1 MAGTNKITNKKDDD
15 ASASIM
21 AEEQMTPKPTPNY
34 FYTTS
39 DLMDTMNEAMKG
51 TGGDPDTGPQVE
63 LQKRMPD
70 GSTVRADE
78 KDMAVANLQ
87 SKVKQCAMMVKDM
100 TQTQKLE
107 WAKQQ
112 RVEGNILFGVGEYQ
126 EAMDVYLTCLV
137 AMDTTTSK
145 KETSD
150 KSLEPTVTS
159 KAEKETSSRS
169 SETSIATTAEKEI
182 QLPVLLNL
190 SLCALKLGMLKKAEA
205 FMNFALELPSGAH
218 HPKVYFRRGKAR
230 MRMGCY
236 KEARADM
243 EHALQLLSDE
253 SSSSSTNH
261 DTNNTAETTSL
272 QNNCSEQEEAVRKD
286 LRKLTLLEKEAQRNR
301 KRHETAMK
309 VALGG
314 SKSHKDTSLS
324 EHVVEPSV
332 GASHCLDSTDGIGNA
347 ATSVDTFRGSENHSI
362 SQSSRDDGLYRD
374 VRQRRLYSTLTA
386 DSAPPHRM
394 THQEEDE
401 IIIPPSY
408 FQMYLSM
415 VVRVLEKTL
424 EYLGDGEPDKETK
437 HVDHDTRR
445 QSKDELPDTKKA
457 L

>member
-1 MAGTNKITNKKDDD
+1 MANTDNDISPSKVV
-15 ASASIM
+15 
-21 AEEQMTPKPTPNY
+21 EEQATPKPTPNY

-100 TQTQKLE
+100 TQTQKIE

-145 KETSD
+145 KQSGD
-150 KSLEPTVTS
+150 KSLESKVTPNV
-159 KAEKETSSRS
+159 ENQTSRS

-205 FMNFALELPSGAH
+205 FTNFALELPSGAH
-218 HPKVYFRRGKAR
+218 DPKVYFRRGKAR

-253 SSSSSTNH
+253 SSSSPND

-314 SKSHKDTSLS
+314 NKSNKGISLS
-324 EHVVEPSV
+324 ERVVEPSV

-347 ATSVDTFRGSENHSI
+347 ATSVDTLRGSENHAI
-362 SQSSRDDGLYRD
+362 SQSSHDDDGLYRD

-386 DSAPPHRM
+386 DRSPPH
-394 THQEEDE
+394 EEDE

-437 HVDHDTRR
+437 HMDHDTRR